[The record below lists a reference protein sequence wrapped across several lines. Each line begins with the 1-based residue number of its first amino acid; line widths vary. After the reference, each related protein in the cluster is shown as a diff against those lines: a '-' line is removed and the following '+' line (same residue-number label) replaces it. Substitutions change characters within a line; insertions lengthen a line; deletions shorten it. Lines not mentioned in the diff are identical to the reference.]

1 MFTKVSLLS
10 AYISVH
16 KFNIICLSET
26 YLISEIPSDDKNLEI
41 LRYDVVRKDHSSDSS
56 LGRVCVYY
64 KSSLPFKVINVKYL

>member
-41 LRYDVVRKDHSSDSS
+41 LGYDVVRKDHSSDSN

-64 KSSLPFKVINVKYL
+64 KSSLPFKVNNVKYL